1 MELLLTILFSGFIF
15 VLFKLFPIFKIDTF
29 QAIVVNYFV
38 AFLCG
43 FLFFPFELTK
53 FVSVN
58 QFWFLN
64 AISASILFIG
74 LFLIMG
80 ISSQRNGLSSTSVA
94 VKMSM
99 ALSVLGMM
107 ISYSEEVQWMKIAG
121 IILAITG
128 VISMTIQPSTEKN
141 QVSSTW
147 MLLLLFVGSGLLDF
161 LLNYIQH
168 HVLMKNETAFFTA
181 FAFGMAGV
189 IGVFIAFFLWVKGQ
203 LKPSSR
209 NILAGILLGIPN
221 YFSIYFLMKAYDVLT
236 WSDSSILA
244 IINVSIVVL
253 ASIVGLLFFKEKWNK
268 LKIIGFISSLI
279 SILFIYLS
287 A

>member
-181 FAFGMAGV
+181 VAFGMAGV

>member
-64 AISASILFIG
+64 AISASVLFIG

-107 ISYSEEVQWMKIAG
+107 ISYSEELQWMKIVG
-121 IILAITG
+121 IFLAITG
-128 VISMTIQPSTEKN
+128 VISMTIQPSTQKN
-141 QVSSTW
+141 QVSSSW

-181 FAFGMAGV
+181 YAFGMAGV
-189 IGVFIAFFLWVKGQ
+189 IGICIAFIMWLQRK
-203 LKPSSR
+203 LKPSLR

-244 IINVSIVVL
+244 IINVSIVVF

>member
-1 MELLLTILFSGFIF
+1 MELFFAIVFSGFIF
-15 VLFKLFPIFKIDTF
+15 VLFKLFPLVKIDTF

-38 AFLCG
+38 AFFCG
-43 FLFFPFELTK
+43 YLFLPFELESL
-53 FVSVN
+53 FMVSGE
-58 QFWFLN
+58 WFSY
-64 AISASILFIG
+64 AFGAAFLFIG

-80 ISSQRNGLSSTSVA
+80 ISSQRNGISSTSVA

-107 ISYSEEVQWMKIAG
+107 LFYAEAVQFLKVAG
-121 IILAITG
+121 IILAIFG
-128 VISMTIQPSTEKN
+128 VIGMTIQPGSEDKSE
-141 QVSSTW
+141 SSTW
-147 MLLLLFVGSGLLDF
+147 MLIALFLGSGLLDF

-168 HVLMKNETAFFTA
+168 SVLRANETAFFTA
-181 FAFGMAGV
+181 YAFGLAGI
-189 IGVFIAFFLWVKGQ
+189 IGILIAIVLTVSGK
-203 LKPSSR
+203 LTLSPR
-209 NILAGILLGIPN
+209 NLVAGILLGVPN
-221 YFSIYFLMKAYDVLT
+221 YFSIYFLMKAYEVLK
-236 WSDSSILA
+236 WSNSSILA
-244 IINVSIVVL
+244 VINVSIVMI

>member
-1 MELLLTILFSGFIF
+1 MELLFAILFSSFIF
-15 VLFKLFPIFKIDTF
+15 VLFKLFPRFEIDTF

-43 FLFFPFELTK
+43 FIFFPFELNK
-53 FVSVN
+53 LVSVDV
-58 QFWFLN
+58 FWFLN
-64 AISASILFIG
+64 AISASVLFIG

-107 ISYSEEVQWMKIAG
+107 ISYSENIQWMKITG

-128 VISMTIQPSTEKN
+128 VISMTLQSTDQKN
-141 QVSSTW
+141 TVSSAW
-147 MLLLLFVGSGLLDF
+147 MLLVLFVGSGLLDF

-168 HVLMKNETAFFTA
+168 HVLVENETAFFTA

-189 IGVFIAFFLWVKGQ
+189 IGAVIAITLWLQGK
-203 LKPSSR
+203 LKPCFR
-209 NILAGILLGIPN
+209 NLLAGILLGIPN
-221 YFSIYFLMKAYDVLT
+221 YFSIYFLMKAYDVLS
-236 WSDSSILA
+236 WSGSSILA
-244 IINVSIVVL
+244 VINVSIVVI
-253 ASIVGLLFFKEKWNK
+253 ASIIGLIFFQEKWNK
-268 LKIIGFISSLI
+268 LKFFGFISALI
-279 SILFIYLS
+279 SILFLYL
-287 A
+287 AA

>member
-168 HVLMKNETAFFTA
+168 HVLMKNEIAFFTA

-189 IGVFIAFFLWVKGQ
+189 IGVFIAFFLWVKGK
-203 LKPSSR
+203 LKPSPR

-221 YFSIYFLMKAYDVLT
+221 YFSIYFLMMAYDVLT

-244 IINVSIVVL
+244 VINVSIVVL
-253 ASIVGLLFFKEKWNK
+253 ASIIGLLFFKEKWNK
-268 LKIIGFISSLI
+268 LKIIGFFSSLI

>member
-1 MELLLTILFSGFIF
+1 MELLFAILFSSFIF
-15 VLFKLFPIFKIDTF
+15 VLFKLFPRFEIDTF

-43 FLFFPFELTK
+43 FIFFPFELNK
-53 FVSVN
+53 LVSVDV
-58 QFWFLN
+58 FWFLN
-64 AISASILFIG
+64 AISASVLFIG

-107 ISYSEEVQWMKIAG
+107 ISYSENIQWMKITG

-128 VISMTIQPSTEKN
+128 VISMTLQSTDQKN
-141 QVSSTW
+141 TVSSAW
-147 MLLLLFVGSGLLDF
+147 MLLVLFVGSGLLDF

-168 HVLMKNETAFFTA
+168 HVLVENETAFFTA

-189 IGVFIAFFLWVKGQ
+189 IGAVIAITLWLQGK
-203 LKPSSR
+203 LKPSFR
-209 NILAGILLGIPN
+209 NLLAGILLGIPN
-221 YFSIYFLMKAYDVLT
+221 YFSIYFLMKAYDVLS
-236 WSDSSILA
+236 WSGSSIIA
-244 IINVSIVVL
+244 VINVSIVVI
-253 ASIVGLLFFKEKWNK
+253 ASIIGLIFFQEKWNK
-268 LKIIGFISSLI
+268 LKFFGFISALI
-279 SILFIYLS
+279 SILFLYL
-287 A
+287 AA

>member
-1 MELLLTILFSGFIF
+1 MELLFTILFSGFIF

-53 FVSVN
+53 FVSVD
-58 QFWFLN
+58 QFWFMN
-64 AISASILFIG
+64 ALSASVLFIG

-107 ISYSEEVQWMKIAG
+107 ISYSEELEWMKLAG
-121 IILAITG
+121 IMLAITG
-128 VISMTIQPSTEKN
+128 VISMTIQPTSQKN
-141 QVSSTW
+141 EVSSAW
-147 MLLLLFVGSGLLDF
+147 MLIVLFLGSGLLDF

-168 HVLMKNETAFFTA
+168 DVLLENETAFFTA

-189 IGVFIAFFLWVKGQ
+189 IGICIAFIMWLRGK
-203 LKPSSR
+203 LKPSLR

-244 IINVSIVVL
+244 IINVSIVVI

>member
-1 MELLLTILFSGFIF
+1 MELLFAILFSSFIF
-15 VLFKLFPIFKIDTF
+15 VLFKLFPRFEIDTF

-43 FLFFPFELTK
+43 FIFFPFELNK
-53 FVSVN
+53 LVSVDV
-58 QFWFLN
+58 FWFLN
-64 AISASILFIG
+64 AISASVLFIG

-107 ISYSEEVQWMKIAG
+107 ISYSENIQWMKITG

-128 VISMTIQPSTEKN
+128 VISMTLQSTDQKN
-141 QVSSTW
+141 TVSSAW
-147 MLLLLFVGSGLLDF
+147 MLLVLFVGSGLLDF

-168 HVLMKNETAFFTA
+168 HVLLENETAFFTA

-189 IGVFIAFFLWVKGQ
+189 IGAVIAITLWLQGK
-203 LKPSSR
+203 LKPSFR
-209 NILAGILLGIPN
+209 NLLAGILLGIPN
-221 YFSIYFLMKAYDVLT
+221 YFSIYFLMKAYDVLS
-236 WSDSSILA
+236 WSGSSILA
-244 IINVSIVVL
+244 VINVSIVVI
-253 ASIVGLLFFKEKWNK
+253 ASIIGLIFFQEKWNK
-268 LKIIGFISSLI
+268 LKFFGFISALI
-279 SILFIYLS
+279 SILFLYL
-287 A
+287 AA